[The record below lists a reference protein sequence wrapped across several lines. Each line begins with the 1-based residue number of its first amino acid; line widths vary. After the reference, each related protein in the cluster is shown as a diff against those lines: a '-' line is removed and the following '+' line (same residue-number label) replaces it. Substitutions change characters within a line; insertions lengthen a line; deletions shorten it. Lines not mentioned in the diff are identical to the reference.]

1 MKSPYLTFM
10 KKHFFFVGLKLSLL
24 LLLFTV
30 FSFVPLEQHLGISLN
45 QAALA
50 SPATTTIQKP
60 GIYFPEENITS
71 CRDYQKNDWLKH
83 IFCGT
88 VNRGVSPT
96 TVSGFHSRR
105 LIGTEKID
113 PPPQQGCVFPSGA
126 KPALIAYVETITT
139 PNISPANDFYEAVVC
154 IQTQSSPPLKYRQK
168 PNSTMFPDNW
178 TVEQVKQEVRGALQ
192 NWHNKQTDFQPTTG
206 TFKWEEQSSQPNIR
220 ICGVAQRK
228 KVNESSVLY
237 SLATAYPLLGNKKC

>member
-1 MKSPYLTFM
+1 M

-30 FSFVPLEQHLGISLN
+30 FSFIPLEQHLGISLN

-50 SPATTTIQKP
+50 SPATSTIQKP
-60 GIYFPEENITS
+60 GIYFFPEENITS

-105 LIGTEKID
+105 LIGTQKIA
-113 PPPQQGCVFPSGA
+113 PPPQQGCVFPSDA
-126 KPALIAYVETITT
+126 KPALAAYVEKINTHHID
-139 PNISPANDFYEAVVC
+139 PANDFYEAVVC
-154 IQTQSSPPLKYRQK
+154 IQTQSSPPLKYKQK

-178 TVEQVKQEVRGALQ
+178 KVEDVKKEVRQALEK
-192 NWHNKQTDFQPTTG
+192 WHNQQTDFQPTTEP
-206 TFKWEEQSSQPNIR
+206 FKWEEQSSKPNIR
-220 ICGVAQRK
+220 ICGVAQRI
-228 KVNESSVLY
+228 KVNQTSVSY
-237 SLATAYPLLGNKKC
+237 SLATVYPVLGNKKC